1 MYDEAQFDALCI
13 CLALEAGPFE
23 RLCDWLVDLSIL
35 LIRPAAL
42 QPDAAAICASASLRL
57 PPEDRFEYFVNRVA
71 QACTAVEANQSC
83 YNREV

>member
-23 RLCDWLVDLSIL
+23 KLCDWLVNLSIL

-42 QPDAAAICASASLRL
+42 QPTAITVFTSVSSRL
-57 PPEDRFEYFVNRVA
+57 PAEKRFEYFVNRVA
-71 QACTAVEANQSC
+71 QARITVDVN
-83 YNREV
+83 YPV